1 MPWERKQLLGGKLKD
16 ATINHWEKV
25 YECDVQDTSHRV
37 QEDKHHPT
45 PISAEKI
52 HQQQCVQNGS

>member
-25 YECDVQDTSHRV
+25 HEHDVQDTSHRV
-37 QEDKHHPT
+37 QEDKRHPT

-52 HQQQCVQNGS
+52 FQK